1 MRTTHSNLAPSRA
14 RAQRGVVLIV
24 ALVVLVAMSLG
35 GAAILRSVDTSTL
48 IAGNI
53 AFKQRSLQGADIG
66 LETAIKWISDNRS
79 NLNIDNPGAAYFSS
93 LAMGVNRFAWEREA
107 SWSNAKVVGTD
118 AAGNEVSYV
127 IHRMCARPGE
137 APNAALQMCGTD
149 NPASSGAATYAAPT
163 EGSSNVGGSSAYTK
177 PPKLYLR
184 VTVRS
189 RFIPRNAV
197 SFAQAMVL
205 IPF

>member
-1 MRTTHSNLAPSRA
+1 MRRYSLNAAPLRM

-35 GAAILRSVDTSTL
+35 GVAIMRSVDTATL

-66 LETAIKWISDNRS
+66 LETAIKWISDNRT
-79 NLNIDNPGAAYFSS
+79 NLNADNPGAAYFSS
-93 LAMGVNRFAWEREA
+93 ISAGGTRFAWENVA
-107 SWSNAKVVGTD
+107 SWSGSRLVGTD
-118 AAGNEVSYV
+118 VAGNEVRYV
-127 IHRMCARPGE
+127 IHRMCIRPGE

-149 NPASSGAATYAAPT
+149 IGSTTGVAYAAPT
-163 EGSSNVGGSSAYTK
+163 EGSSNVGGSSAYTT
-177 PPKLYLR
+177 PPRLYLR

-189 RFIPRNAV
+189 AGPRNAV